1 MYQFFAENGL
11 NQIQKSYDEL
21 KNWLSAWREE
31 ADVDSFLV
39 CKELQNGRSLSKGI
53 NIVQLVIKI
62 LLFGMTEIN
71 KKVNIFTPIFANFVT
86 RKKKWI

>member
-1 MYQFFAENGL
+1 MKLSDSIGMYRYNMNNYLSCTNFFAENGL

-62 LLFGMTEIN
+62 LLF
-71 KKVNIFTPIFANFVT
+71 
-86 RKKKWI
+86 

>member
-1 MYQFFAENGL
+1 MKLYYSNCMYRYNMNNYLSCTNFFAENGL

-62 LLFGMTEIN
+62 LLF
-71 KKVNIFTPIFANFVT
+71 
-86 RKKKWI
+86 